1 MHIRKHISHTSGYA
15 NLRALG
21 YPGMNWSTLV
31 RVPQDQ
37 AAAGAWALQRS
48 MVVSAMACL
57 AIILVMGQ
65 VIGRRTA
72 QLIRRVTIAAG
83 TMAAGQF
90 DTRVEVKSQD
100 EIGQLGKAFN
110 EMGEHLQAS
119 DVKIKEITNA
129 LNKVQAVIEFNLDG
143 TIITANDNFLNT
155 FGYSLDEIKS
165 KHHRMFCEPAYTNSQ
180 EYANFW
186 AKLNRG
192 ELDSGVS
199 RRLGKGGKEV
209 WIQPLTI
216 DHGCERQGLQGG
228 EVRHRGDGTEEG
240 PTELCIAK
248 PRSRSPR
255 WHKAPHT

>member
-1 MHIRKHISHTSGYA
+1 
-15 NLRALG
+15 
-21 YPGMNWSTLV
+21 MNWSTLV